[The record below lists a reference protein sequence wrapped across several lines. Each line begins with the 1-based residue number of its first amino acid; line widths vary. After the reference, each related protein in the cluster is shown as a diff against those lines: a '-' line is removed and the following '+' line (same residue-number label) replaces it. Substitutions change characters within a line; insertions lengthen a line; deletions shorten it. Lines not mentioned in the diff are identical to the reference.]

1 MAKSRKPAKRRPTR
15 KSARRVGLA
24 AFFRDLWSKPAL
36 LERFSSSREG
46 RAEVL
51 GKFNLDPAHAKMLEA
66 GCVREII
73 RELAGVKARK
83 TGVRATRM
91 MMDNSTV
98 INCTDDVDCGHEEC
112 QAFAT
117 AVRSTQ

>member
-1 MAKSRKPAKRRPTR
+1 MAKSRTKARRPTR
-15 KSARRVGLA
+15 KTAPRVGLA
-24 AFFRDLWSKPAL
+24 AFFRNLWSKPAL
-36 LERFSSSREG
+36 LERFSSSPEG

-51 GKFNLDPAHAKMLEA
+51 KKFKLDPAHAKMLEA
-66 GCVREII
+66 GCVRDII
-73 RELAGVKARK
+73 RELAGVKAPRTAAK
-83 TGVRATRM
+83 PTRM
-91 MMDNSTV
+91 MVDNSTV